1 MMSSLPAAMSGP
13 APVEVRGVRPA
24 DFAAIRMLSALVYP
38 GTPTWSEAQL
48 ASHSRVFPEGQLV
61 AVHLDTGTIVG
72 MAASLIVAWEDYG
85 LGANWRDFTNG
96 GMFTN
101 HDPVAGRTLYG
112 AEVMVH
118 PSMQG
123 RGVGKVLYA
132 ARRTLAQRLA
142 LLRIR
147 AGSRLRDYHRFAG
160 ILTPEEYVA
169 AVVQGALGDRTLSF
183 QLGQG
188 FQVIGVVSGYL
199 AHDPESQGHSAV
211 IEWVNEPVAARLGYS
226 APSWPPDGRPR
237 RPRMSGESRKRG
249 VGPGA

>member
-1 MMSSLPAAMSGP
+1 MSLPTTSSTGLP
-13 APVEVRGVRPA
+13 PVEVRGIAAA
-24 DFAAIRMLSALVYP
+24 DFAGVRHLSALVYP

-48 ASHSRVFPEGQLV
+48 ASHSRVFPDGQLI
-61 AVHLDTGTIVG
+61 AVQLDTGLIVG
-72 MAASLIVAWEDYG
+72 MAASLIVLWEDYG
-85 LGANWRDFTNG
+85 LGANWRDFTEG

-101 HDPVAGRTLYG
+101 HDPVNGRTLYG

-132 ARRTLAQRLA
+132 ARRALARRLG

-147 AGSRLRDYHRFAG
+147 AGARLRDYHRHAG
-160 ILTPEEYVA
+160 HLTPSEYVSA
-169 AVVQGALGDRTLSF
+169 IVRGSLSDRTLSF

-199 AHDPESQGHSAV
+199 GHDPESLGHAAV
-211 IEWVNEPVAARLGYS
+211 IEWVNREVAARTGYT
-226 APSWPPDGRPR
+226 APAWPPENGPPRPR
-237 RPRMSGESRKRG
+237 LSGEQRKRG